1 MRIVHKKGLPITE
14 YAKYQGVLR
23 ENCLNSMIALLNICE
38 ALKTE
43 LPADLDVNAVKEA
56 EELTPELASKKS
68 SWFLSLQFIELIQDL
83 WNVPAAQQAF
93 SDRGGANH
101 IQILSSAPYFFTN
114 AERFAAESFRP
125 SDQDVTMA
133 KLRTTG
139 IVETTFSMSSIN
151 FTLVD
156 VGGQRCER
164 RKWLHCFDSVTAV
177 IYLAA
182 LDEYNMTL
190 EEDNSTNR
198 LEESLRLF
206 TDVGNFLTH
215 RNLLR

>member
-1 MRIVHKKGLPITE
+1 
-14 YAKYQGVLR
+14 
-23 ENCLNSMIALLNICE
+23 
-38 ALKTE
+38 
-43 LPADLDVNAVKEA
+43 
-56 EELTPELASKKS
+56 
-68 SWFLSLQFIELIQDL
+68 
-83 WNVPAAQQAF
+83 
-93 SDRGGANH
+93 
-101 IQILSSAPYFFTN
+101 
-114 AERFAAESFRP
+114 
-125 SDQDVTMA
+125 MA

-206 TDVGNFLTH
+206 TDVRFIFLH
-215 RNLLR
+215 VHNLLRSWALLGSLRILVFCF